1 MTEPRTHLP
10 ELLTRQA
17 IRDGRLTRA
26 RIVRH
31 ADTWAGIHLG
41 ARGLTECD
49 RLVVARAPAGLEKP
63 GDFYNLKNPYLEY
76 VQVGA
81 SGFLLYVLHTYAWQH
96 RVLVPLHGEDQR
108 GFAMRACADRPS
120 VAYMFEHAP
129 GGVLHQF
136 EHVCSPSRL
145 ELIFGPKPASQKVR
159 MKELHEALILTFN
172 PAVMSVKGLAQTAP
186 LSVALAVS
194 LEDFCAL
201 HGDADELDL

>member
-1 MTEPRTHLP
+1 MTEPWTYPP

-41 ARGLTECD
+41 ARGQTECD
-49 RLVVARAPAGLEKP
+49 RLVVARAPAGLEKR
-63 GDFYNLKNPYLEY
+63 GDFNNLKNPYLEY

-81 SGFLLYVLHTYAWQH
+81 SGFLLYVLHTHAWQH

-120 VAYMFEHAP
+120 VAYMFERAP
-129 GGVLHQF
+129 GGVLHRF

-145 ELIFGPKPASQKVR
+145 ELIFGLQPASPQIR
-159 MKELHEALILTFN
+159 LEELHEALFLTLN
-172 PAVMSVKGLAQTAP
+172 PGVLEVKGLAHTAP

-194 LEDFCAL
+194 FADFSAL
-201 HGDADELDL
+201 HFGADELDS